1 MKAAGSNS
9 RWGEMPVLG
18 KQSSA
23 DRLMRSQRKTG
34 PLCSSHLHKGPASV
48 FVARIFCRRE
58 LPPVR
63 AAKGGTDFRRYPDA
77 MRFSSNDY
85 FFFFLAV
92 FLAVFFAFFA
102 FLAILPSVIPKVWF
116 NASRPSTCIT
126 QSTPQLQ
133 N

>member
-1 MKAAGSNS
+1 
-9 RWGEMPVLG
+9 MPMLG
-18 KQSSA
+18 KPSSA
-23 DRLMRSQRKTG
+23 DRLIGCQRKTG
-34 PLCSSHLHKGPASV
+34 PLCSSHLHKGPASM
-48 FVARIFCRRE
+48 FVKRILCRRK

-63 AAKGGTDFRRYPDA
+63 AAKDATDLRGYPDA
-77 MRFSSNDY
+77 MRFSSNY

-92 FLAVFFAFFA
+92 FLAAFFAFFA
-102 FLAILPSVIPKVWF
+102 FLAMLPSVIPKVWF

>member
-1 MKAAGSNS
+1 M
-9 RWGEMPVLG
+9 RILG

-23 DRLMRSQRKTG
+23 DRLIRSQRKTG
-34 PLCSSHLHKGPASV
+34 PLCSSHLHKGPASM
-48 FVARIFCRRE
+48 FVERIFCWRE

-63 AAKGGTDFRRYPDA
+63 AAKGGTDFRGYPDA
-77 MRFSSNDY
+77 MRFSSYDY
-85 FFFFLAV
+85 FFF
-92 FLAVFFAFFA
+92 

>member
-1 MKAAGSNS
+1 MKAEGSNS
-9 RWGEMPVLG
+9 RWGEMPILG

-23 DRLMRSQRKTG
+23 DRSMRSQRKTG

-48 FVARIFCRRE
+48 FVARIFCWRE

-63 AAKGGTDFRRYPDA
+63 AAKAATDLRRYPDA
-77 MRFSSNDY
+77 MRFSSNY

-102 FLAILPSVIPKVWF
+102 FLAMLPSVIPKVWF

-126 QSTPQLQ
+126 
-133 N
+133 